1 MASKKKVETPQ
12 QKFARENAENIWWM
26 HIEGTGLYESE
37 EMTSEFIQKIVDSKK
52 HAKAIKKIM
61 YEDILKDVTEWPDNF
76 MRDENGNYTYDSTM
90 YDYGFAID
98 DYCRKEFRK
107 DMKKSL
113 WLCDNCGSDD
123 VEIMKWVNPNTNE
136 VGVDCEA
143 DAYCNHCVGHH
154 NISLV
159 EMHIDAVVVPE
170 EI

>member
-1 MASKKKVETPQ
+1 MTAIKKVETPE

-37 EMTSEFIQKIVDSKK
+37 EMTPEFIQKIVDSKK

-61 YEDILKDVTEWPDNF
+61 YQEILKHVTEWPDNYK
-76 MRDENGNYTYDSTM
+76 DAEGNYTYDSTM

-98 DYCRKEFRK
+98 DYCRKQSRK

-123 VEIMKWVNPNTNE
+123 VEIKRWVNPNTDE
-136 VGVDCEA
+136 IGADCED
-143 DAYCNHCVGHH
+143 DAWCNHCQGHH
-154 NISLV
+154 RIELT
-159 EMHIDAVVVPE
+159 EMHIDAVVIPE